1 MPPATLG
8 EMRRGPGCVCGW
20 PSGVVGPR
28 IGAVDAVV
36 LMGLLVLGV
45 VVLTPVADRVG
56 VPQPVLL
63 TVYGIIL
70 GFVPGVPSP
79 DLPPELI
86 LPLVLPPLLFAA
98 TQATSARELRA
109 AARPIL
115 TLAVGLTIGTAAL
128 VTVVAHELGLPWAV
142 AAVLGAV
149 VSPPDPVAA
158 SAVAGRLRLPARLVT
173 ILEGEGQFND
183 GTALVLYQ
191 LSVMA
196 VVAGGG
202 TAARGGVGLAVAVV
216 GGLVIGLAGGWMSR
230 RALGLLH
237 DPVAETTVTI
247 AVPFAL
253 YLFADEIGASGVL
266 AVLAAGLYLRA
277 TTTRELTSAGWLL
290 GRAVW
295 SYVDFAVSGLLFAF
309 LGIEL
314 TSVLEGSALL
324 DDPRTLQLAVA
335 VVVVLLVSRAAA
347 MHGAGAVA
355 GRRAR
360 RHGSATPAGP

>member
-70 GFVPGVPSP
+70 GFLPGVPAP
-79 DLPPELI
+79 DLPAELI

-98 TQATSARELRA
+98 TQATSMRELRA
-109 AARPIL
+109 PARPIL

-183 GTALVLYQ
+183 ATALVLYQ

-196 VVAGGG
+196 VIAGGVTVAQVG
-202 TAARGGVGLAVAVV
+202 LGLLDPVVGGRALRLGGGGVG
-216 GGLVIGLAGGWMSR
+216 R
-230 RALGLLH
+230 RVLGLLH
-237 DPVAETTVTI
+237 DPAAETTVTI
-247 AVPFAL
+247 AAPFAL
-253 YLFADEIGASGVL
+253 YVSADE
-266 AVLAAGLYLRA
+266 
-277 TTTRELTSAGWLL
+277 
-290 GRAVW
+290 
-295 SYVDFAVSGLLFAF
+295 
-309 LGIEL
+309 
-314 TSVLEGSALL
+314 
-324 DDPRTLQLAVA
+324 
-335 VVVVLLVSRAAA
+335 
-347 MHGAGAVA
+347 
-355 GRRAR
+355 
-360 RHGSATPAGP
+360 